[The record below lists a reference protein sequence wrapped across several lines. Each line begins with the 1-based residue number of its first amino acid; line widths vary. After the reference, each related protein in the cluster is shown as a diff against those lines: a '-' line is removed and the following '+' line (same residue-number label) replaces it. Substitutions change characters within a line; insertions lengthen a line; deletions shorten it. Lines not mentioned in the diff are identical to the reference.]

1 MPKIIVTEP
10 TGVTRGGQKLPP
22 GEHEVPS
29 GPHLD
34 AWLRFGQ
41 AKLAEPAP
49 AQAPE
54 PVPAKKK

>member
-1 MPKIIVTEP
+1 MPNIIVIDP
-10 TGVTRGGQKLPP
+10 AGVTRGGQKLPP

-41 AKLAEPAP
+41 AELVPAPAPEPAP
-49 AQAPE
+49 A
-54 PVPAKKK
+54 KKK